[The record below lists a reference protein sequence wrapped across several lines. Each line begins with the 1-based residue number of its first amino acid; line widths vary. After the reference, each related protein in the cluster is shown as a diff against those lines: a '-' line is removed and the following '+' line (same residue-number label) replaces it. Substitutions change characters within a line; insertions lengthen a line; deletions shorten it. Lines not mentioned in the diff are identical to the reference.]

1 VTRLPTYADVEAAA
15 ARLAGVANLTPV
27 LTSRTVDALTGA
39 QVFFKC
45 ENFQRIG
52 AFKFRGAYN
61 ALSQLTAEQKQRGV
75 IAYSSG
81 NHAQAVALAG
91 QLLGIAATIVVPKNA
106 PSVKVEATR
115 GYGAEIVLYDFA
127 HEDREAVAQQIATQ
141 RGLEIIPPFNHPHVI
156 TGQGT
161 AAKELIEQVGE
172 LDYLLVCVGGGGLIS
187 GCALAANA
195 LSPRCKVIGVEPEL
209 GDDATRSF
217 HSKTLQTAPRANE
230 TIADGARTPSLGSI
244 TFPLVLAHCHDFVS
258 VSDLALTRTMR
269 FLFERM
275 KIVVEPTGALAA
287 AALLEQ
293 KITFTEGAKVGV
305 VISGGNTAPE
315 FFAGVLLDPANKT

>member
-1 VTRLPTYADVEAAA
+1 MAPLPTYADVEAAA
-15 ARLAGVANLTPV
+15 IRLAGVANHTPV

-39 QVFFKC
+39 RVFFKC
-45 ENFQRIG
+45 ENFQRAG

-61 ALSQLTAEQKQRGV
+61 SLSQLTAQQKQRGV

-91 QLLGIAATIVVPKNA
+91 RLLGISATIVMPKDA
-106 PSVKVEATR
+106 PSIKIDATR
-115 GYGAEIVLYDFA
+115 GYEAAVVLYDFA
-127 HEDREAVAQQIATQ
+127 YEDREAIAQRIAME
-141 RGLEIIPPFNHPHVI
+141 RGLEIIPPFNDPHVI
-156 TGQGT
+156 AGQGT
-161 AAKELIEQVGE
+161 AAKELIEEIGE

-217 HSKTLQTAPRANE
+217 HSKMLQTAPRANE
-230 TIADGARTPSLGSI
+230 TIADGARTKSLGSI
-244 TFPLVLAHCHDFVS
+244 TFPLVLAHCHDFVT
-258 VSDLALTRTMR
+258 VSDAALMRTMR
-269 FLFERM
+269 FLFKRM

-287 AALLEQ
+287 TALLER
-293 KITFTEGAKVGV
+293 KIPITDHAKVGV
-305 VISGGNTAPE
+305 VISGGNTEPD
-315 FFAGVLLDPANKT
+315 FFARVLSDAPSEN